1 MKLKKKIGIL
11 ITLCVLLMEITYAVS
26 FTDIEGHWA
35 KANIESLAEK
45 DVINGYPDGT
55 FKPEGAI
62 KKGEFI
68 KLMMASALPEVDWND
83 TTKFIEHWSAP
94 YIAVAEAKNILE
106 YGEYNDTNAD
116 DEITRAEVVEILGK
130 CDIFLKGNIQKRM
143 GLEFT
148 DISGMTEEQSAM
160 LQHVVYQGLITGYED
175 ATFKPERTLT
185 RAEVA
190 TILTRYIK

>member
-1 MKLKKKIGIL
+1 MKRKVGIMVAL
-11 ITLCVLLMEITYAVS
+11 FLLLMNFTYAVE
-26 FTDIEGHWA
+26 FTDVEGHWA

-45 DVINGYPDGT
+45 GVINGYPDGT

-68 KLMMASALPEVDWND
+68 KLMMVSALPEVDWNN
-83 TTKFIEHWSAP
+83 TTNFIEHWAGS
-94 YIAVAEAKNILE
+94 YIAIAEAKNILE

-130 CDIFLKGNIQKRM
+130 CDILLKGKKQKNI

-148 DISGMTEEQSAM
+148 DISGMSEEQKAM

-190 TILTRYIK
+190 TILVRYMK